1 MFFWAGST
9 VSPKQISDVR
19 KYNRA
24 NGIMWMWYAA
34 SFVVTGVVGLLS
46 IVVGAV
52 LLLTVCFIGLPIL
65 IAVYKRIYTRYE
77 NTENDGREN

>member
-1 MFFWAGST
+1 
-9 VSPKQISDVR
+9 
-19 KYNRA
+19 
-24 NGIMWMWYAA
+24 MWYAA